1 MDIFLSRLL
10 PTVSTPKNGPL
21 RPSIVWSECVSVPI
35 ANMVAEL
42 PDLPSLISNILAG
55 QLPIEARSERSISNC
70 AQKHTLRSHR
80 EARRVGYTLV
90 CLRTHA
96 CRGVAEKW
104 RSGAAEVRCRGGAL
118 DVVDAAR
125 AESRWRC
132 VGPQHPWAAHTVTGD
147 THDTKMRG
155 RTPASCR
162 FPRKTGGSTRDVF
175 RPRCRCCGSHPGGA
189 TRANSIY
196 IL

>member
-42 PDLPSLISNILAG
+42 PDLPSLISTILAG
-55 QLPIEARSERSISNC
+55 QLPIEERSERSISNC
-70 AQKHTLRSHR
+70 AQKYTLRSHR

-90 CLRTHA
+90 CLCARMLA
-96 CRGVAEKW
+96 AGCCVAEKW
-104 RSGAAEVRCRGGAL
+104 SSGAAEVRCRGGAL

-125 AESRWRC
+125 GESR
-132 VGPQHPWAAHTVTGD
+132 VTV
-147 THDTKMRG
+147 R
-155 RTPASCR
+155 AC
-162 FPRKTGGSTRDVF
+162 GG
-175 RPRCRCCGSHPGGA
+175 
-189 TRANSIY
+189 
-196 IL
+196 